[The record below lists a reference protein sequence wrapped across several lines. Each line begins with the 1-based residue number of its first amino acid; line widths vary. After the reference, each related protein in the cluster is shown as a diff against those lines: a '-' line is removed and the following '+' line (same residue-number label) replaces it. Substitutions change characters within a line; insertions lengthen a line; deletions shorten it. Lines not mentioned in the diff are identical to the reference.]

1 MGCISM
7 TACRRLIACAA
18 SPLCSSVRAR
28 GCHST
33 SCVRGVSTCFINH
46 SSWMICWIFLLNC
59 YLNLSLSQ
67 WRRKLVMDHWL
78 SACFLDGALLL
89 LLSPQKNHYCLLAS
103 SPIDIL
109 SPGMILSNR
118 YIPFNVELVCFQIAA

>member
-18 SPLCSSVRAR
+18 SPLCSSVLAR

-33 SCVRGVSTCFINH
+33 NCVRGVSTCFINH
-46 SSWMICWIFLLNC
+46 SCWMICWIFLLNC

-67 WRRKLVMDHWL
+67 WCHKIEMDHCF
-78 SACFLDGALLL
+78 SACFLDGSLFL
-89 LLSPQKNHYCLLAS
+89 LLSPQQNHYRLLPS
-103 SPIDIL
+103 SPPDIH
-109 SPGMILSNR
+109 
-118 YIPFNVELVCFQIAA
+118 

>member
-18 SPLCSSVRAR
+18 SPLCLSVLAR

-59 YLNLSLSQ
+59 CLSLSLSQ
-67 WRRKLVMDHWL
+67 SRRELVMGHWF
-78 SACFLDGALLL
+78 SACFLNGALWL
-89 LLSPQKNHYCLLAS
+89 LLSPQKKSLL
-103 SPIDIL
+103 P
-109 SPGMILSNR
+109 PCF
-118 YIPFNVELVCFQIAA
+118 FNNCHIVPWYDTIKSLHTF